1 MDHAEF
7 LDELRQWRAE
17 GGQPTGPR
25 ANKIAEEIMNG
36 HLHLGEV
43 REQLMSSGEADVVDA
58 LNGLVDLIEPYLQ
71 EDVSNE

>member
-1 MDHAEF
+1 MDTAAF

-17 GGQPTGPR
+17 GGQPTGAR
-25 ANKIAEEIMNG
+25 ANKIAEEIMKG

-43 REQLMSSGEADVVDA
+43 REQLLQSGEADVVDA
-58 LNGLVDLIEPYLQ
+58 LNALVDLIEPYLQ